1 MKFQSFFL
9 TRISEALL
17 SHCGSEQLII
27 GSEPVMI
34 QSPAFPEYFPVQ
46 SQCQWQV
53 TSSENLKISFMN
65 WDMPVERDICR
76 SVNLMITANG
86 KSARL
91 CSDNPSE
98 IIIERTQLSF
108 LLIRTRV
115 GYGAERGNWS
125 GFHREAFVSFAKI
138 GPTASPTPNSTSSH
152 NPWHEDALPNNEN
165 KEMKER
171 IQWVE
176 LGVGTGNRSE
186 PLHSTSC
193 DKQNG
198 HSSNYQF

>member
-1 MKFQSFFL
+1 MPNTL
-9 TRISEALL
+9 IENIDDYGDLL
-17 SHCGSEQLII
+17 W
-27 GSEPVMI
+27 PD
-34 QSPAFPEYFPVQ
+34 
-46 SQCQWQV
+46 
-53 TSSENLKISFMN
+53 K
-65 WDMPVERDICR
+65 
-76 SVNLMITANG
+76 
-86 KSARL
+86 
-91 CSDNPSE
+91 PSY
-98 IIIERTQLSF
+98 
-108 LLIRTRV
+108 RTRV

-152 NPWHEDALPNNEN
+152 NPWHEDALPKNEN